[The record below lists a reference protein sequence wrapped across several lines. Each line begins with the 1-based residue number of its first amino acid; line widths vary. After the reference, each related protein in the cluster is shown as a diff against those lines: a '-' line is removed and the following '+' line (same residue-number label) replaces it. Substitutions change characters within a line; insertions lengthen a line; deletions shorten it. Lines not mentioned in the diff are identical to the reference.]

1 MKGQRYLAPKLLQA
15 AGLLLLF
22 ACAVYWGLT
31 GNQSSLFVGAALSLM
46 GLGSV
51 QDIREQVQRERDR
64 LLGKEERPER

>member
-1 MKGQRYLAPKLLQA
+1 MNGQRYLTPRLLQV
-15 AGLLLLF
+15 AGLVLLF

-51 QDIREQVQRERDR
+51 QDIREAAARERDR
-64 LLGKEERPER
+64 LIREQQEPDR